1 MLSEVLSNSAVG
13 KPNQSWRTRER
24 WSSRMPKVT
33 IVIPVHNREQL
44 VKRAIRSCLGQTE
57 ADFEVNVVDDG
68 STDKTQEAV
77 RCFDDPR
84 IRLFTQSRNMGV
96 GPARNRGVDEARG
109 VWIAV
114 LDSDD
119 ELVPDAVATIVRNAE
134 ENPDTDGFWFRCRL
148 DDGSVSPSA
157 VRCGYWIEGV
167 KNRLEFFEA
176 CSGHSNEAVPVA
188 KRSTFS
194 HARYPANRGLEEL
207 YHLNFA
213 AHFKGRMCSEILTLY
228 HQDGGDRLTRRVQ
241 RFDTDEDR
249 QFAAD
254 RASTL
259 DEALTLYAEDMRCH
273 APSLYREVLAR
284 LLVLKLLFG
293 DRRGALALMRPA
305 VASGISMLRLGA
317 IAGLG
322 LISSGLL
329 AFVRRTRQVLLAR
342 VRTQAG

>member
-1 MLSEVLSNSAVG
+1 M
-13 KPNQSWRTRER
+13 
-24 WSSRMPKVT
+24 
-33 IVIPVHNREQL
+33 
-44 VKRAIRSCLGQTE
+44 
-57 ADFEVNVVDDG
+57 
-68 STDKTQEAV
+68 
-77 RCFDDPR
+77 RCYNDPR

-109 VWIAV
+109 EWIAV

-119 ELVPDAVATIVRNAE
+119 ELVPEAVATIVRNADE
-134 ENPDTDGFWFRCRL
+134 YPDTDGFWFRCRL
-148 DDGSVSPSA
+148 DDGSISPWRVPGS
-157 VRCGYWIEGV
+157 GWIEGV
-167 KNRLEFFEA
+167 KDRLEFFEA
-176 CSGHSNEAVPVA
+176 CSGHSNETMTVA

-213 AHFKGRMCSEILTLY
+213 ARFKGRMCSEILRLY
-228 HQDGGDRLTRRVQ
+228 HQDSGDRLTRRVEQ
-241 RFDTDEDR
+241 FETEEDR

-259 DEALTLYAEDMRCH
+259 DEALTLYGEDIRCH
-273 APSLYREVLAR
+273 APSLYREVLAS
-284 LLVLKLLFG
+284 LLVLKLLLG

-305 VASGISMLRLGA
+305 VAAGISMLWLGA

-342 VRTQAG
+342 VRAQAGLGSARQVRRSVDAMRAAL